1 MSGEQGQGLLTGEF
15 QEKPADGRLASIRG
29 ISWKAILGSI
39 GHALKPEIFERRG
52 LSAAQK
58 RIGTTAWLDGLRGIA
73 ALSVCTMHLCVFT
86 HPNLELCYGA
96 GIEWERYN
104 TSIAAWPIFRL
115 PFTGGH
121 FAVILFFTISG
132 YVVPRRLLS
141 LLHEGKQAEFVEAI
155 NGAIVRRPGRLY
167 LPVAFS
173 TLALAFFWHITGLA
187 TAFPQRQSN
196 IFTECWAWWKDQ
208 LKFWYYYRTGFLF
221 TYYNAHTWT
230 IPVEFRG
237 SMNIFV
243 WLFAVHQV
251 RTRWRIILTVG
262 ILAHFIH
269 ASGAWY
275 AAFFAGMLTSE
286 LDLIYTNGVQVSLPW
301 DFIINF
307 FRKRPIVKQ
316 VTLHV
321 MLIIGLLLASQPSSD
336 MHSREE
342 TMDCGPWSHLNKMI
356 PGPYEDG
363 NNTTYRWFWLF
374 WAAWMII
381 VTVGQISWVKWL
393 FETGP
398 AQCKAPRDY
407 HHMPEQTNAN
417 MLQILVA
424 TPSPSISCTVP
435 SSVCGLIASSIS
447 LV

>member
-15 QEKPADGRLASIRG
+15 QEKPATGRFSLLRN
-29 ISWKAILGSI
+29 ISWRAILGSV
-39 GHALKPEIFERRG
+39 GHALKPEFFERRA
-52 LSAAQK
+52 LSATQK
-58 RIGTTAWLDGLRGIA
+58 RVGTTAWLDGLRGVA

-86 HPNLELCYGA
+86 HTNLELCYGA
-96 GIEWERYN
+96 GIWWQKYN
-104 TSIAAWPIFRL
+104 TSIAAYPIFRL

-132 YVVPRRLLS
+132 YVVPRRLIS

-155 NGAIVRRPGRLY
+155 NGAIVRRPGRLF

-173 TLALAFFWHITGLA
+173 TLFLAFFWHITGIV

-196 IFTECWAWWKDQ
+196 IFTECWAWWLDQ

-230 IPVEFRG
+230 IPVELRG

-251 RTRWRIILTVG
+251 STKWRIILTIG
-262 ILAHFIH
+262 ILSHFIY

-286 LDLIYTNGVQVSLPW
+286 LDLIYTNGVDVSLPW
-301 DFIINF
+301 DFIVNF
-307 FRKRPIVKQ
+307 LRKRPTVKQ
-316 VTLHV
+316 VTMHV
-321 MLIIGLLLASQPSSD
+321 MLFVGLWLASQPSSD
-336 MHSREE
+336 MHSRAE
-342 TMDCGPWSHLNKMI
+342 TMDCGIWNQLNKMI
-356 PGPYEDG
+356 PGPYDDG
-363 NNTTYRWFWLF
+363 NSTTYRWFWLF
-374 WAAWMII
+374 WASWII
-381 VTVGQISWVKWL
+381 LVTVGQIGWVKWL

-398 AQCKAPRDY
+398 AQCES
-407 HHMPEQTNAN
+407 H
-417 MLQILVA
+417 LL
-424 TPSPSISCTVP
+424 
-435 SSVCGLIASSIS
+435 SSS
-447 LV
+447 LNLC